1 MKRLG
6 CFILAF
12 SVPNLRRLEW
22 KRYNFEFR
30 FTIRLINDDYPKYII
45 TMDEL
50 PMGEDGIRQINV
62 IDFLLQNK

>member
-1 MKRLG
+1 MV
-6 CFILAF
+6 
-12 SVPNLRRLEW
+12 SVLEPLI
-22 KRYNFEFR
+22 
-30 FTIRLINDDYPKYII
+30 FTREITSLKMINDDYPKYII